1 MYRFLIVLER
11 VKSGDSAYS
20 PDLPGC
26 AATGRTLEEVERN
39 IAEAIQMHV
48 RGLRGDNLPIPKAES
63 IATYVTV
70 HFA

>member
-1 MYRFLIVLER
+1 MYRFLIGLER
-11 VKSGDSAYS
+11 GKSGYF
-20 PDLPGC
+20 
-26 AATGRTLEEVERN
+26 AASKTLEEVERN
-39 IAEAIQMHV
+39 IAEALQMHV